1 MCIRVQDAA
10 LSCTAAG
17 TDAQWAHTRRVQSSL
32 IFISAGPGVVD
43 YQFVQRVVSHPK
55 RTETTESW
63 CTKYVTMEGLASWPI
78 SASNHLHLMHSA
90 AWDICHLIKSPKSH
104 GLRWQGTGEIWEW
117 SGTIVMSRS
126 LFFWEPSLKHIYIY
140 IPAKSSVVQWL
151 GLATLKM
158 QATKTPKHE
167 FRHNVQTQISSKS
180 NESLAGLKCKS
191 TSMEDSFQ
199 IFTKALVC
207 FARRDFGSIGFLV
220 AILVS
225 CLLPMCRRWKPLFS
239 LHSNKRLV
247 SISNLLARQTKR
259 QDCILNHHIL
269 QALNYKGLEVN
280 PVFHPTCVL
289 RRICILVSASR

>member
-1 MCIRVQDAA
+1 
-10 LSCTAAG
+10 
-17 TDAQWAHTRRVQSSL
+17 
-32 IFISAGPGVVD
+32 
-43 YQFVQRVVSHPK
+43 
-55 RTETTESW
+55 
-63 CTKYVTMEGLASWPI
+63 
-78 SASNHLHLMHSA
+78 
-90 AWDICHLIKSPKSH
+90 
-104 GLRWQGTGEIWEW
+104 
-117 SGTIVMSRS
+117 
-126 LFFWEPSLKHIYIY
+126 
-140 IPAKSSVVQWL
+140 
-151 GLATLKM
+151 M
-158 QATKTPKHE
+158 QAPKTPQHE

-180 NESLAGLKCKS
+180 NESLTGLKCKS

-207 FARRDFGSIGFLV
+207 FARRDFGSIAFLV

-239 LHSNKRLV
+239 LHSNKRIV

-289 RRICILVSASR
+289 RRICILVSASPLGNSEDSSNLSPFPAGIWSQLVYPPPCDWVLQPGPGRADLKMICSYLFVYTPMKSSNMFPKVWS